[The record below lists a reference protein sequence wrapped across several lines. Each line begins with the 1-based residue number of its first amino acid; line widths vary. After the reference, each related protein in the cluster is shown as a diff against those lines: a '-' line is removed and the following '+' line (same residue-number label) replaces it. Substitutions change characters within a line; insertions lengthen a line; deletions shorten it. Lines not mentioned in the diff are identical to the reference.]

1 MDRSHDDIRRENTGG
16 KATKS
21 AHSVSAVATNSHT
34 SQSWATQPLLV
45 QQRPRDPQMSHRVQ
59 LKLTLNPPISATS
72 SQRWKEKAHRARSQG
87 AFMCRQ
93 TLPSFHCYLRGQTH
107 ALGGETILGAWVSG
121 AGTRW
126 PYVEVCTSEREESLR
141 KTKNKKQTKPPK
153 RLCESSGA
161 KVKMNRWLIYQ
172 LFPKMMNMG
181 N

>member
-93 TLPSFHCYLRGQTH
+93 TLPSFHCCLRGQTH

-121 AGTRW
+121 AGTW
-126 PYVEVCTSEREESLR
+126 PYVELCTSEREESLR